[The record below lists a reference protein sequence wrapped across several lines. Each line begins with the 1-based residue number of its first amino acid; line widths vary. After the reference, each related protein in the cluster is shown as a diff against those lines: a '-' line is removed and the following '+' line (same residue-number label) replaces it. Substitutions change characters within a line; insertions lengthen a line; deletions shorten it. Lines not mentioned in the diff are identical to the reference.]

1 MKSKLFRRSPCTF
14 IPYASMALF
23 LSPGLSMALNPTK
36 NVHTAIQRVIQ
47 QEVEMKGVVVNQDH
61 AFIQGVSISVKG
73 ASGHSTQTNE
83 KGEFTLKVPVNA
95 TLIFSSIGYTGQE
108 IKLTAGQRVIQV
120 TLQSNES
127 VMDEVVVVGY
137 GTQKKSDLTGSVS
150 SINANQINAFPLAGT
165 AQALQGR
172 APGVSV
178 TSTNGEPG
186 KAPRVRVRG
195 GTSINASSDPLYV
208 VDGFPGSSAP
218 APEDVESIEVLK
230 DASATAIYGSRGA
243 NGVIM
248 ITTKK
253 GRSGKPVIELN
264 NSFASQKVGKRL
276 NLLNAS
282 EFASYI
288 NDTYLN
294 AGNTNLPFPDPESLG
309 EGTDW
314 QDLIFRNGNQLNNQ
328 ISISGGSD
336 NVKYYTSV
344 NHFGQKGTVI
354 NSDFRRLSGN
364 SNLEMKVSDR
374 IKIGTRLM
382 FNRNKL
388 NGVRTQESSSGT
400 TGAGVISAALRFEP
414 TQGVYDEEGNYTLK
428 QFGDPHDN
436 PVAVATE
443 RENEVVTD
451 LFQGNGFVELGI
463 LKNLIF
469 RSTFGV
475 QVSNQRTGSYVSKE
489 LVEGRNFGGVGSIAA
504 HKNTNFI
511 NENFLTYTQT
521 FHEDHNLNAMAGYS
535 YQSSRNEIWQ
545 SNNRNFIS
553 DSFSYWNLG
562 AGSNY
567 QNASS
572 NLEDWIMSSFYGR
585 LNYNYKNR
593 YFITATGRYD
603 GSSKFGENNKWAF
616 FPSGALAWN
625 VSQEP
630 FMESLTW
637 LSNLKLRTSYG
648 ETGNSEIGSYQSLAR
663 FSPTLT
669 TMDGNP
675 VNAVRP
681 TNVAN
686 PNLTWETT
694 KQTDAGLDIGILK
707 SRINLSI
714 DYYYKKTIN
723 LLYQVPLPLYSGF
736 TTALQNVGSV
746 QNKGWE
752 FGLQTTNLNGV
763 LNWKT
768 DFNISF
774 NRNKI
779 LQLPGGE
786 IRYNTIPGHM
796 LSTDS
801 QLLREGEVLG
811 AFFGWVTDGIYQQ
824 GDDFSAQPNKK
835 PGDLRYKDLFGRDA
849 NNQLISGADGV
860 VNADDRT
867 IIGNPNPDFTFGFNN
882 DFKYKNFDLN
892 IFMQGSYG
900 NDMLNITRMELDWM
914 AGKGNATKDALR
926 RWTPTNTHT
935 DVPRASSANNPEV
948 SSRWVEDGSYLR
960 LKNLA
965 LGYNFSAESL
975 EKIHLKYLRI
985 YVSAQNIWTWTNY
998 TGFDPEVS
1006 YQDSNRNIG
1015 LDYMGYPN
1023 IKSYTVGLNV
1033 RF

>member
-1 MKSKLFRRSPCTF
+1 MKSKLFGRGPCAL
-14 IPYASMALF
+14 IPYASMAIF
-23 LSPGLSMALNPTK
+23 LSPGLSLGITK
-36 NVHTAIQRVIQ
+36 SQDRSTHLQIN
-47 QEVEMKGVVVNQDH
+47 QEESEIRGKVVNKDNSPL
-61 AFIQGVSISVKG
+61 QGVSISVKG
-73 ASGHSTQTNE
+73 IPDRSTQTND
-83 KGEFTLKVPVNA
+83 KGEFIIKVPAHA
-95 TLIFSSIGYTGQE
+95 TLTFSSIGYAGQE
-108 IKLTAGQRVIQV
+108 IKLAANQKTVQL
-120 TLQSNES
+120 TLQPNES
-127 VMDEVVVVGY
+127 LMDEVVVVGY
-137 GTQKKSDLTGSVS
+137 GTQRKSDLTGSVS
-150 SINANQINAFPLAGT
+150 SINANQISAFPLAGT

-178 TSTNGEPG
+178 TNTNGEPG
-186 KAPRVRVRG
+186 KAPRVRIRG
-195 GTSINASSDPLYV
+195 GSSINASSDPLYV

-253 GRSGKPVIELN
+253 GRSGKPIIELN

-276 NLLNAS
+276 SLLNAS

-288 NDTYLN
+288 NDTYKN
-294 AGNTNLPFPDPESLG
+294 AGNNNLPFKDPGALG
-309 EGTDW
+309 AGTDW

-328 ISISGGSD
+328 VSVSGGSD
-336 NVKYYTSV
+336 NIRYYTSV
-344 NHFGQKGTVI
+344 SHFGQKGTVI
-354 NSDFRRLSGN
+354 NSDFRRLSGT

-374 IKIGTRLM
+374 IKIGTRLL

-388 NGVRTQESSSGT
+388 NGVRTQEGSSGT

-414 TQGVYDEEGNYTLK
+414 TQGVYDDEGKYTLK

-436 PVAVATE
+436 PVAAAME
-443 RENEVVTD
+443 RKNEVITD

-475 QVSNQRTGSYVSKE
+475 QVSNQRTGNYVSKE
-489 LVEGRNFGGVGSIAA
+489 LVEGRNFGGVGSISA
-504 HKNTNFI
+504 HKNTNLI

-521 FHEDHNLNAMAGYS
+521 IREDHNLNAMAGYS
-535 YQSSRNEIWQ
+535 YQSSRNETWQ
-545 SNNRNFIS
+545 ANNRNFIS

-572 NLEDWIMSSFYGR
+572 NLEDWVMSSFYGR

-603 GSSKFGENNKWAF
+603 GSSKFGDNNKWAF

-625 VSQEP
+625 LSQEP
-630 FMESLTW
+630 FMKSIDW

-669 TMDGNP
+669 TMGGSP

-694 KQTDAGLDIGILK
+694 KQTDAGLDIGMLK
-707 SRINLSI
+707 SRINLSV

-752 FGLQTTNLNGV
+752 FGLQTTNLNGAFG
-763 LNWKT
+763 WKT

-835 PGDLRYKDLFGRDA
+835 PGDIRYKDLFGRDK
-849 NNQLISGADGV
+849 NNQLIAGANGV

-926 RWTPTNTHT
+926 RWTPDNTNT
-935 DVPRASSANNPEV
+935 DVPRASSTNNPEV

-965 LGYNFSAESL
+965 LGYNFSEKSL

-1006 YQDSNRNIG
+1006 YQDSNRNVG

-1023 IKSYTVGLNV
+1023 IKSYTLGLNL